1 MKEIDLE
8 KILTR
13 PTTDETMDQKIT
25 DSLLNI
31 DMNSGDMDS
40 NIKNNSRSNNFNKS
54 FRLSRVAVI
63 VMALIVIGT
72 GTVLAAARH
81 FVKSYPFKMDIMT
94 EEEYEEKIGDV
105 PSVEDMYG
113 EDTIRKHFGGGN
125 KMMASV
131 PLLKDPDGNLLEVK
145 EINDEGYV
153 VLADGSTYKPVHE
166 FYTPDPDRHEKA
178 KKSGDESFAEMG
190 YPNLVPTYIYDNY
203 VLGEKGFCNFERT
216 KDGYTYKWSMTEF
229 FTDAYDTGDF
239 TSETIWV
246 NFSAAQQSTKNAT
259 STLIDDNRTEDDYAY
274 STYTTKGGVLIS
286 ISEHIGGNII
296 AHIVFDSDTIG
307 NGFLSIEFI
316 GFSGKM
322 DKVKEILDTLP
333 LTEDNI
339 DFQVIAEE

>member
-1 MKEIDLE
+1 MKENNL
-8 KILTR
+8 KRILTK

-25 DSLLNI
+25 DNLLNI
-31 DMNSGDMDS
+31 EMSSGDMDS
-40 NIKNNSRSNNFNKS
+40 NIMNNPISNTFSKS
-54 FRLSRVAVI
+54 YRFSRVAVI

-81 FVKSYPFKMDIMT
+81 FVKSYPFKMDIMS
-94 EEEYEEKIGDV
+94 EEEYKEKIGNI

-113 EDTIRKHFGGGN
+113 EDTIRKNFGGGN

-131 PLLKDPDGNLLEVK
+131 PLLRDPNGNLLEVK

-178 KKSGDESFAEMG
+178 RISGDESFDEMG

-203 VLGEKGFCNFERT
+203 VLAEEGFCNFERT

-239 TSETIWV
+239 TRETIWV
-246 NFSAAQQSTKNAT
+246 NFSAAQESTKNTT
-259 STLIDDNRTEDDYAY
+259 STLIDDNRTENDYAY
-274 STYTTKGGVLIS
+274 STYTTKGGVLSS
-286 ISEHIGGNII
+286 ISEHVGGNII

-339 DFQVIAEE
+339 DFGNIDEE